1 MKRTWPVL
9 LLLSACAPAQYVQK
23 GVQDGVEFAYRWNH
37 PPGKPS
43 ELLLKLVNTAN
54 EDKQV
59 DLVIDV
65 HYQGRTVEVLEADTC
80 IRAGQTLNGKLNGIY
95 FIPTKITT
103 EQIKAGDAEAEITRS
118 VVAPSH
124 CP

>member
-59 DLVIDV
+59 GLVIDV
-65 HYQGRTVEVLEADTC
+65 HYQGHTVEVLEADTC
-80 IRAGQTLNGKLNGIY
+80 IRAGQTLSGKLNGIY